1 VLVQVVPGS
10 AHARPAKASLAR
22 HCKMRSSKSTE
33 AQRSAATMDV
43 ASSAFCARKDRK
55 KAEEE
60 CLSLSNRIAHLRAEE
75 LRAKKLIQETK
86 KRTAAAI
93 NRKARNKE
101 QALKALAKSRAPDRT
116 RVVRINRQRE
126 ATRRSRKDL
135 HEHRRLDHNLAREES
150 RRAERTLKDV
160 QRHEVE
166 KNRIKNMEIRKQRER
181 ARKKVE
187 REQRLKILKVQEEQQ
202 RQVAEEA
209 RRRWEAEKKIAAMER
224 DEADLVE
231 RLKLLQV
238 EQFEAYS
245 TLQAAIESANLT
257 QDGLYPMA

>member
-1 VLVQVVPGS
+1 MKLQRLSP
-10 AHARPAKASLAR
+10 LALWP
-22 HCKMRSSKSTE
+22 S
-33 AQRSAATMDV
+33 
-43 ASSAFCARKDRK
+43 
-55 KAEEE
+55 
-60 CLSLSNRIAHLRAEE
+60 
-75 LRAKKLIQETK
+75 
-86 KRTAAAI
+86 AI

-166 KNRIKNMEIRKQRER
+166 KNRIKNMEIRKQRCGSDDEERKATTCQPRETTSPPYAHVSSYAATAIHRER

-187 REQRLKILKVQEEQQ
+187 REQRLKILKVQEEQQVRTSAAIRSCWASVWESLAGFEQFAHHTLLSRTCSQ